1 MQVGGQE
8 KIRGLWHHYYQGTE
22 GLIYVIDSNDPER
35 IAEAREEL
43 EGILRFPDMETVP
56 IVIMAN
62 KQDLPS
68 ESRLVDWH
76 RP

>member
-1 MQVGGQE
+1 M
-8 KIRGLWHHYYQGTE
+8 
-22 GLIYVIDSNDPER
+22 IDSNDPER

-56 IVIMAN
+56 IVIIAN

-68 ESRLVDWH
+68 ESSLGIGH
-76 RP
+76 